1 MARIFGVWILFYPHQ
16 MAYPASFKLV
26 LLGVLFDADLNII
39 FLGSDLR
46 VQYVSTT
53 STRSPRQKE
62 AADKLSII
70 FPLFLRIAE
79 PTLFLDIYF
88 LGCVLLELIKMTVFQ
103 GLSQGQD
110 YTILGT
116 KRKKK
121 KKKKAAVGRQ
131 DIEVSS
137 SKGFHML
144 ILVCTWFWYIILVL
158 HVLHK
163 INRDSQAIET
173 L

>member
-1 MARIFGVWILFYPHQ
+1 M
-16 MAYPASFKLV
+16 
-26 LLGVLFDADLNII
+26 
-39 FLGSDLR
+39 
-46 VQYVSTT
+46 
-53 STRSPRQKE
+53 
-62 AADKLSII
+62 
-70 FPLFLRIAE
+70 RIAE

-116 KRKKK
+116 KRK